1 MQKPGY
7 GESTFGLIQWSHCS
21 VLISAGNTDGI
32 TLAKGKVNV
41 SLAENKTESRE
52 QFLKIISLIYLFIL
66 F

>member
-41 SLAENKTESRE
+41 SLAENKNPENN
-52 QFLKIISLIYLFIL
+52 F
-66 F
+66 